1 MSENTMKKVIE
12 ASYLTAE
19 KAWSYRTI
27 LRFFF
32 IQHERMRDYIT
43 PEEIFAYLKTME
55 EFQLYTEEQMHF
67 DLAQLV
73 KWNNLIARQDMGNAK
88 TIEEYKKKRF
98 RYQCTPYTVEIERM
112 LQQLEKLGDTFQGS
126 LERTQ
131 FDRLLQAIIKL
142 QASQSAN
149 LAPNKQS
156 AEELA
161 QVWEDLFSYF
171 RNIRR
176 NTADYIA
183 YINSEKTEEQM
194 QTEAFLIYKNQFT
207 AYLRDFIVSLQK
219 TAMQIQQRLTELNR
233 VNMHLI
239 YETII
244 QHKLSIPR
252 LEDTGLSK
260 EEMLVDHIE
269 LWQSLSQW
277 FLGTPNHQ
285 SELEMLQVQTNEMIR
300 RITRYVQ
307 RIGERHQNF
316 RSRRKDYLHLAKW
329 FSNIDEINEAHK
341 LSAVVFGTL
350 DTRHLF
356 HEGATTEDIYSDIWD
371 ETPLELPLKPRTNRY
386 REKTKPGAIKV
397 NLAEK
402 EAMRNLYIQKLD
414 DEKQLIQKYMK
425 QNRIQIS
432 ELPVIETSIR
442 KMLLTWIGKSMASK
456 EQKVKT
462 DFGMTVK
469 VSLNKEKLVT
479 LQAEDGSLQ
488 MPDAELI
495 FSGGE

>member
-1 MSENTMKKVIE
+1 MNQNTMKKVIE

-43 PEEIFAYLKTME
+43 PEEIYENVKE
-55 EFQLYTEEQMHF
+55 IPEFHQYTEEQLHL

-88 TIEEYKKKRF
+88 TVEEYKKKRF

-131 FDRLLQAIIKL
+131 FDRLLQALTKL
-142 QASQSAN
+142 ESAALN
-149 LAPNKQS
+149 PQNQ
-156 AEELA
+156 EEIA
-161 QVWEDLFSYF
+161 QIWDDLFGYF
-171 RNIRR
+171 RTIRR
-176 NTADYIA
+176 STADYIA
-183 YINSEKTEEQM
+183 YVNSEKTEEQM
-194 QTEAFLIYKNQFT
+194 QTEAFLVYKNQFT

-219 TAMQIQQRLTELNR
+219 TAMQIGQRLTELHPEKMQR
-233 VNMHLI
+233 I
-239 YETII
+239 YEIVI
-244 QHKLSIPR
+244 NHKLSIPR

-260 EEMLVDHIE
+260 EEMLNEHEE
-269 LWQSLSQW
+269 LWHSLIHW
-277 FLGTPNHQ
+277 FLGSPNHQ
-285 SELEMLQVQTNEMIR
+285 SELDMLQLQTNEMIR

-329 FSNIDEINEAHK
+329 FSNLEKLNEAHK
-341 LSAVVFGTL
+341 LSAVVFGAL
-350 DTRHLF
+350 ETRHLF
-356 HEGATTEDIYSDIWD
+356 HEGSPTEDIYSDVWD
-371 ETPLELPLKPRTNRY
+371 ESPQEITIKPRTNRY
-386 REKTKPGAIKV
+386 REKTKPGAIIG
-397 NLAEK
+397 NQAEK
-402 EAMRNLYIQKLD
+402 EAMRNIYLQQLE
-414 DEKQLIQKYMK
+414 DEKQLIEKYMND
-425 QNRIQIS
+425 NRIQIS
-432 ELPVIETSIR
+432 ELPVIEHKVR

-456 EQKVKT
+456 EQRVKT

-469 VSLNKEKLVT
+469 VKLDKENLVVLN
-479 LQAEDGSLQ
+479 AEDGSLE
-488 MPDAELI
+488 MPDAEFI

>member
-1 MSENTMKKVIE
+1 MFPNTMKKIIE

-27 LRFFF
+27 LRFFY

-43 PEEIFAYLKTME
+43 PEEIYDYLKTIE
-55 EFQLYTEEQMHF
+55 EFQLYPDEQLHL

-131 FDRLLQAIIKL
+131 FDRLLQALIKL
-142 QASQSAN
+142 QSVQNSHQYEN
-149 LAPNKQS
+149 P
-156 AEELA
+156 EEMA
-161 QVWEDLFSYF
+161 QVWEDLFGYF

-194 QTEAFLIYKNQFT
+194 QTEAFLVYKNQFT
-207 AYLRDFIVSLQK
+207 AYLRDFIVNLQK

-233 VNMHLI
+233 ENMDPKYDI
-239 YETII
+239 II
-244 QHKLSIPR
+244 QHKLAIPR

-260 EEMLVDHIE
+260 EAMLEEHKE

-277 FLGTPNHQ
+277 FLGAPNHQ
-285 SELEMLQVQTNEMIR
+285 SELDMLQLQTNEMIR

-316 RSRRKDYLHLAKW
+316 RSRRKDYLQLAKW
-329 FSNIDEINEAHK
+329 FSNMDDINEAHK
-341 LSAVVFGTL
+341 LSGVVFGAL
-350 DTRHLF
+350 ETRHLF
-356 HEGATTEDIYSDIWD
+356 HEGETTEDIYTDVWN
-371 ETPLELPLKPRTNRY
+371 ENPLEITLKPRTNRY
-386 REKTKPGAIKV
+386 REKTKAGAIRV
-397 NLAEK
+397 NQAEK
-402 EAMRNLYIQKLD
+402 EAMRNLYLQKLE
-414 DEKQLIQKYMK
+414 DEKQLIQKYIK
-425 QNRIQIS
+425 DNRIQLS
-432 ELPVIETSIR
+432 ELPVIETFIR
-442 KMLLTWIGKSMASK
+442 KMLLTWIGKSMANK
-456 EQKVKT
+456 DQKVKT

-469 VSLNKEKLVT
+469 VSLHKDNFVT
-479 LQAEDGSLQ
+479 LRAEDGSLQ
-488 MPDAELI
+488 MPDGELI
-495 FSGGE
+495 FTGGE

>member
-1 MSENTMKKVIE
+1 MKKVVE

-43 PEEIFAYLKTME
+43 PEEIFNYLKDIP
-55 EFQLYTEEQMHF
+55 EFQTYTEEQLHL

-112 LQQLEKLGDTFQGS
+112 LQSLEKLGDSFKGS

-131 FDRLLQAIIKL
+131 FDRLLQALIQLEKE
-142 QASQSAN
+142 
-149 LAPNKQS
+149 LAPKPQPNN
-156 AEELA
+156 EEIA
-161 QVWEDLFSYF
+161 QIWDDIFSYF

-194 QTEAFLIYKNQFT
+194 QTEAFLVYKNQFT

-219 TAMQIQQRLTELNR
+219 TSMQIQQRLTELNDEKCAQ
-233 VNMHLI
+233 I
-239 YETII
+239 YEAVM

-252 LEDTGLSK
+252 LEDAGLSK
-260 EEMLVDHIE
+260 EELLEEHVE
-269 LWQSLSQW
+269 LWQSLYQW
-277 FLGTPNHQ
+277 FLGSPNHQ
-285 SELEMLQVQTNEMIR
+285 SELDMLQLQTNEMIR

-329 FSNIDEINEAHK
+329 FSGLKDIREAHK
-341 LSAVVFGTL
+341 LSAVVFGTIE
-350 DTRHLF
+350 TRHMMS
-356 HEGATTEDIYSDIWD
+356 EAMPTEDIYADVWDIK
-371 ETPLELPLKPRTNRY
+371 PLELTINPRTNRY
-386 REKTKPGAIKV
+386 REKTKPGAIIG
-397 NLAEK
+397 NQAEK
-402 EAMRNLYIQKLD
+402 ETMRKLYLLQLEE
-414 DEKQLIQKYMK
+414 EKQLIQKYMK
-425 QNRIQIS
+425 NNRIQIS
-432 ELPVIETSIR
+432 ELPVIEPFVR
-442 KMLLTWIGKSMASK
+442 KMLLTWIGKSMATK

-469 VSLNKEKLVT
+469 VT
-479 LQAEDGSLQ
+479 LDEHNRVYLRSEDGMLE

-495 FSGGE
+495 FSES

>member
-1 MSENTMKKVIE
+1 MNQNTMKKVIE

-32 IQHERMRDYIT
+32 FEHERMRDYIT
-43 PEEIFAYLKTME
+43 PEEIYAYLKE
-55 EFQLYTEEQMHF
+55 INEFHLYTEEQLHL

-112 LQQLEKLGDTFQGS
+112 LQQLEKIGDTFQGS

-131 FDRLLQAIIKL
+131 FDRLLQALTKL
-142 QASQSAN
+142 QEARSP
-149 LAPNKQS
+149 LKKQS
-156 AEELA
+156 AEDIA
-161 QVWEDLFSYF
+161 QVWEDLFGYF

-176 NTADYIA
+176 STADYIA

-194 QTEAFLIYKNQFT
+194 QTEAFLVYKNQFT

-219 TAMQIQQRLTELNR
+219 TSMQIQQRLTELNR
-233 VNMHLI
+233 EEMQPI
-239 YETII
+239 YEAII
-244 QHKLSIPR
+244 QHKLAIPR

-260 EEMLVDHIE
+260 EEILEDHIE
-269 LWQSLSQW
+269 LWHSLSQW
-277 FLGTPNHQ
+277 FLGSPNHQ
-285 SELEMLQVQTNEMIR
+285 SELDMLQLQTNEMIR

-329 FSNIDEINEAHK
+329 FTDIVEIKEAHK
-341 LSAVVFGTL
+341 LSSVVFGAL
-350 DTRHLF
+350 ETRHLF
-356 HEGATTEDIYSDIWD
+356 HEGAPTEDIYSDVWD
-371 ETPLELPLKPRTNRY
+371 ENPLEITIKPRTNRY

-397 NLAEK
+397 NQAEK
-402 EAMRNLYIQKLD
+402 EAMRQLYLQKLE
-414 DEKQLIQKYMK
+414 DEKQLIKKYMK

-456 EQKVKT
+456 DQKVKT

-469 VSLNKEKLVT
+469 VSLYKEKLVI
-479 LQAEDGSLQ
+479 LHAEDGSLE
-488 MPDAELI
+488 MPDAELF

>member
-1 MSENTMKKVIE
+1 MKKVVE

-43 PEEIFAYLKTME
+43 PEEIFNYLKDIP
-55 EFQLYTEEQMHF
+55 EFQTYTEEQLHL

-112 LQQLEKLGDTFQGS
+112 LQSLEKLGDSFKGS

-131 FDRLLQAIIKL
+131 FDRLLQALIQLEKE
-142 QASQSAN
+142 
-149 LAPNKQS
+149 LAPKPQPNN
-156 AEELA
+156 EEIA
-161 QVWEDLFSYF
+161 QIWDDIFSYF

-194 QTEAFLIYKNQFT
+194 QTEAFLVYKNQFT

-219 TAMQIQQRLTELNR
+219 TSMQIQQRLTELNDEKCAQ
-233 VNMHLI
+233 I
-239 YETII
+239 YEAVM

-252 LEDTGLSK
+252 LEDAGLSK
-260 EEMLVDHIE
+260 EELLEEHVE
-269 LWQSLSQW
+269 LWQSLYQW
-277 FLGTPNHQ
+277 FLGSPNHQ
-285 SELEMLQVQTNEMIR
+285 SELDMLQLQTNEMIR

-316 RSRRKDYLHLAKW
+316 RSRR
-329 FSNIDEINEAHK
+329 NN
-341 LSAVVFGTL
+341 
-350 DTRHLF
+350 
-356 HEGATTEDIYSDIWD
+356 
-371 ETPLELPLKPRTNRY
+371 
-386 REKTKPGAIKV
+386 
-397 NLAEK
+397 
-402 EAMRNLYIQKLD
+402 
-414 DEKQLIQKYMK
+414 
-425 QNRIQIS
+425 
-432 ELPVIETSIR
+432 
-442 KMLLTWIGKSMASK
+442 
-456 EQKVKT
+456 
-462 DFGMTVK
+462 
-469 VSLNKEKLVT
+469 
-479 LQAEDGSLQ
+479 
-488 MPDAELI
+488 
-495 FSGGE
+495 

>member
-1 MSENTMKKVIE
+1 MNQTTMKKVIE

-43 PEEIFAYLKTME
+43 PEEIYAHLNTLE
-55 EFQLYTEEQMHF
+55 DFQLYNEEQLHQ

-112 LQQLEKLGDTFQGS
+112 LQHLERLGDSFQGS

-131 FDRLLQAIIKL
+131 FDRLLQAVSKL
-142 QASQSAN
+142 QSATQSAI
-149 LAPNKQS
+149 NKENS
-156 AEELA
+156 EEIA
-161 QVWEDLFSYF
+161 QIWEDLFGYF

-194 QTEAFLIYKNQFT
+194 QTEAFLVYKNQFT

-219 TAMQIQQRLTELNR
+219 TAMQIQQRLNELNSKQ
-233 VNMHLI
+233 MEPI

-244 QHKLSIPR
+244 EHKLSIPR
-252 LEDTGLSK
+252 LEDTGLPK
-260 EEMLVDHIE
+260 EEMFEEHIG
-269 LWQSLSQW
+269 LWQSLSHW
-277 FLGTPNHQ
+277 FLGGPNQQ
-285 SELEMLQVQTNEMIR
+285 SELDMLQHQTNEMIR

-329 FSNIDEINEAHK
+329 FTESNDINEAHK
-341 LSAVVFGTL
+341 LSSVVFGAL
-350 DTRHLF
+350 QTRHIF
-356 HEGATTEDIYSDIWD
+356 HEGAPTEDIYSDIWD
-371 ETPLELPLKPRTNRY
+371 ENPLELTLKPRTNRY
-386 REKTKPGAIKV
+386 REKTKPGAIKG
-397 NLAEK
+397 NQAEK
-402 EAMRNLYIQKLD
+402 EAMRNLYLQKLE
-414 DEKQLIQKYMK
+414 DEKELIQKYMIN
-425 QNRIQIS
+425 NRIRLA
-432 ELPVIETSIR
+432 ELPVVETSIR
-442 KMLLTWIGKSMASK
+442 KMILTWIGKSIGN
-456 EQKVKT
+456 QKHEVKT

-469 VSLNKEKLVT
+469 VQLNKEKLIT
-479 LQAEDGSLQ
+479 LQAEDGVLQ

-495 FSGGE
+495 FTGGE